1 MKKTGI
7 GSGKR
12 MWLAV
17 LLLAFLTAASG
28 CRRQSV
34 VPQTAP
40 HPAETGGT
48 ESPTAVPPS
57 SGSIRSFM
65 ELDMPDVQA
74 VAELTAV
81 PAGLTEDAQ
90 TAAARL
96 AGVPAEEVGITQAGG
111 PDIFQATVTGM
122 DRGMFIALGADA
134 VPMQRLFYERS
145 AAGQV
150 STTLL
155 TDYAQKTT
163 PLGPVS
169 ALLSP
174 LTGKALPAA
183 ADEEIVDI
191 VRSALSG
198 LDLPVEIQPALM
210 VRLDDDVLAAMYE
223 HQYGEILAEE
233 ATADMP
239 EEARLQPYR
248 EGQGCWYLRWI
259 MTADGIPL
267 LGGASDAVTLPQS
280 VSMSGGSLSVF
291 ADEEGVV
298 ALTGSGMFLKV
309 TGRGEEQAILPA
321 TEAAG
326 IISRRMQ
333 EEGKTR
339 YELLALRLRYV
350 PFETEEKGVLKLVPC
365 WVGEAQYGS
374 FWNVYMIH
382 AATGEWIH

>member
-12 MWLAV
+12 VCLAV

-57 SGSIRSFM
+57 SGTIRSYM
-65 ELDMPDVQA
+65 ELDMPDVQV

-122 DRGMFIALGADA
+122 DRGMLIALGADA
-134 VPMQRLFYERS
+134 VPMQRLLYERS
-145 AAGQV
+145 ATGQV

-183 ADEEIVDI
+183 VDEEIVDI

-223 HQYGEILAEE
+223 HQYGAILAEE
-233 ATADMP
+233 TTADMP

-248 EGQGCWYLRWI
+248 EGQGCWLISWS

-267 LGGASDAVTLPQS
+267 LGGASDAVTFPQS

-291 ADEEGVV
+291 ADEKGVV

-321 TEAAG
+321 TEAADM
-326 IISRRMQ
+326 ISRRMQ
-333 EEGKTR
+333 EEGKGS
-339 YELLALRLRYV
+339 YKLQALRLRYV

-365 WVGEAQYGS
+365 WVGEAQLGS

-382 AATGEWIH
+382 AATGEWIE

>member
-1 MKKTGI
+1 MKKT
-7 GSGKR
+7 KR
-12 MWLAV
+12 VCLAV

-40 HPAETGGT
+40 RPTETDGAE
-48 ESPTAVPPS
+48 SSMAVLPS

-96 AGVPAEEVGITQAGG
+96 AGIPEEEVVISNEGQ
-111 PDIFQATVTGM
+111 DYFQASGA
-122 DRGMFIALGADA
+122 DGERGMLIALGAE
-134 VPMQRLFYERS
+134 VPRHRLFYDRS
-145 AAGQV
+145 VSGQV

-183 ADEEIVDI
+183 VDEEIVDI

-210 VRLDDDVLAAMYE
+210 VCLDDDVLAAMYE
-223 HQYGEILAEE
+223 HQYGAILAEE

-267 LGGASDAVTLPQS
+267 LGGASDAVTFPQS